1 MLDYRLLLLCAVVGM
16 CVFATTL
23 DGRGAEADEPVIGG
37 IPLTT
42 LLERAALSGIPRAP
56 TPGKRNGGQ
65 VPDPN
70 AENAVRNLDTNA
82 LPYLVHM
89 IEDNSSGRA
98 KMAINAFRLL
108 GPKAGPAIPALE
120 KVGLASGKSETV
132 FGVLQSL
139 HYIGKEA
146 LPALERL
153 STNPVCRV
161 GAVAAIMEIGKE
173 RGGIQQVFVEI
184 VKPGDK
190 AAEMAVMALRN
201 YQSSN
206 ALPLLTN
213 VLSHPQA
220 GMRET
225 ALEVIRQFD
234 AQARPAV
241 PAVIDRLYDPDK
253 SVRDTA
259 VNVLSKVA
267 PEMFV
272 TNSASGR
279 SR

>member
-1 MLDYRLLLLCAVVGM
+1 MVIGIGA
-16 CVFATTL
+16 FATPIEV
-23 DGRGAEADEPVIGG
+23 RCAETDEPIIGG
-37 IPLTT
+37 VPLTT

-56 TPGKRNGGQ
+56 TPGKRNGGW

-70 AENAVRNLDTNA
+70 AENAVRNLGSNA

-89 IEDNSSGRA
+89 IEDDSSGRS

-108 GPKAGPAIPALE
+108 GPKGSPAIPALE
-120 KVGLASGKSETV
+120 QVGLTSGKSDTV

-153 STNPVCRV
+153 AANPVCRT

-173 RGGIQQVFVEI
+173 GGEIRPVFGDL
-184 VKPGDK
+184 VKPGDT
-190 AAEMAVMALRN
+190 ASEMAVLALRN
-201 YQSSN
+201 YQPTN

-213 VLSHPQA
+213 VLTHPQA
-220 GMRET
+220 RMRGT

-234 AQARPAV
+234 AGARPAV
-241 PAVIDRLYDPDK
+241 PAIIDRLYDSDK
-253 SVRDTA
+253 DVRDTA
-259 VNVLSKVA
+259 VYVLSRVA

-272 TNSASGR
+272 TNSASGH